1 MRYAN
6 TTAARAYAKTDGVD
20 LNHIDARPLILT
32 VLATL
37 KRHPGQA
44 IFRGDTVTITA
55 ADRIPLLERWIERR
69 DAYGLWY
76 TDSHTGGAGD

>member
-6 TTAARAYAKTDGVD
+6 TIAARAYAKTDGVD
-20 LNHIDARPLILT
+20 LNRIDARPLILK

-44 IFRGDTVTITA
+44 IFQGDGTAITA

-69 DAYGLWY
+69 DTYGMWY
-76 TDSHTGGAGD
+76 TDSI